1 MNKTNIRHFSYKFAV
16 LLMRIYVAVAL
27 AFAVLIA
34 VSIVIGVIGIGGF
47 LTAKALRLF

>member
-1 MNKTNIRHFSYKFAV
+1 MNKMNIRHFSNKLAV

-34 VSIVIGVIGIGGF
+34 IGIVIGLISIGGF
-47 LTAKALRLF
+47 LAAKALRLF